1 MSEWMAREKFEFRLI
16 ENFKDVLPVLS
27 GERFEVVVPTNMWLS
42 PHEIPELVTR
52 LGQGFPGVGILVIS
66 GWTEIEEDVSTRG
79 AQFLSAPFPLEEFSR
94 RIRKIIAKQRT
105 LAVRNSFSL
114 Q

>member
-1 MSEWMAREKFEFRLI
+1 MSREGFEFRLI
-16 ENFKDVLPVLS
+16 EHFREVLPALS

-42 PHEIPELVTR
+42 PEEIPDLVTR
-52 LGQGFPGVGILVIS
+52 MRQDCPGIGILVIS
-66 GWTEIEEDVSTRG
+66 GWTEIKEEVLTRG

-94 RIRKIIAKQRT
+94 RIQKIIVGQRSQ
-105 LAVRNSFSL
+105 AIHNSFSL